1 MPELHTFHIPVL
13 GLGYSV
19 DTPIKVARFGISS
32 VVSIMD
38 DELLEQMRQ
47 FHCSKLQMPY
57 MYIDKYSEDS
67 RARRITEYLD
77 TVQYI
82 VAAQMVYLRG
92 LPLTEENDLTKY
104 FELLPGNS
112 ELKSQF
118 QELKALSPGKHR
130 EKLEQELRDAVT
142 PGDIDVNIMVKV
154 DKVNKDKT
162 GQSLPSEYSD
172 ALSALRGFANSKL
185 TSSVILSAGYNPRL
199 YTYIENFPDF
209 FPDEEGQLKKKV
221 IIKVSDYRSA
231 LVQGK
236 ILAKKGVWV
245 SEFRIESGLNCGGH
259 AFATDGLLLGPIL
272 EEFKNKYPDLA
283 RELYQLCREAQNRK
297 NIPAFNNIPQL
308 KIAVQGGIGTESE
321 QNLLLD
327 YYRVSRTG
335 WGSPFLLVPEA
346 TNVDQS
352 TLQQLATADPGDYYL
367 SDASP
372 LGVPFNNFRKSTAE
386 QQRVERAKKG
396 RPGSPCYKKFLVSNT
411 EFTEE
416 PICTASRQYQHM
428 KIKQLQAQHLPTG
441 LYDAEYNKIIAKDC
455 LCEGL
460 TAPVLLKKNIPDV
473 HRLKAVTIC
482 PGPNLAY
489 FSGVFSLKDMVDHIY
504 GKKDIL
510 NSLPRPHMFINELN
524 LYIDYLKKALKDLN
538 LDVKQEKY
546 FSAFKKNLFAGIEY
560 YKKLSQT
567 LLLSMHDEL
576 LRAEEKLQ
584 HILIPAITYKKP
596 DLPSSSSPF

>member
-1 MPELHTFHIPVL
+1 MSELHTFHIPVL
-13 GLGYSV
+13 GLGYSI

-57 MYIDKYSEDS
+57 TYINKYSEDS
-67 RARRITEYLD
+67 RARRITAYLN
-77 TVQYI
+77 TVQNI
-82 VAAQMVYLRG
+82 VAAQMVNLRR
-92 LPLTEENDLTKY
+92 LPLTKENDLTKY

-112 ELKSQF
+112 DLKLRF
-118 QELKALSPGKHR
+118 QQLKALPPGKHKD
-130 EKLEQELRDAVT
+130 KLEQELRDAIT

-172 ALSALRGFANSKL
+172 ALSALRGFANSEL

-283 RELYQLCREAQNRK
+283 QELYQLCREAQNRK

-352 TLQQLATADPGDYYL
+352 TLQQLATADPEDYYL

-372 LGVPFNNFRKSTAE
+372 LGVPFNNFRKSSAE
-386 QQRVERAKKG
+386 QQRVERARKG
-396 RPGSPCYKKFLVSNT
+396 RPGSPCYKKFLVSNM

-428 KIKQLQAQHLPTG
+428 KIKQLQAQHLPTES
-441 LYDAEYNKIIAKDC
+441 YDAEYNKIVAKDC

-510 NSLPRPHMFINELN
+510 NSLARPHMFINELN

-546 FSAFKKNLFAGIEY
+546 FNTFKKNLFAGIEY

-567 LLLSMHDEL
+567 VLLSMHDEL

-584 HILIPAITYKKP
+584 HVLIPTIIV
-596 DLPSSSSPF
+596 